1 MKSEIKRVYSSA
13 RISAQVAR
21 LGRRI
26 SRDYAGRTLDVLP
39 ILEDSFI
46 FAADLV
52 RHITCPVVCH
62 FVRAESS
69 MVRLGDAELKQIFF
83 AHPPDLKGRDVLLV
97 DAVLDTGITLDFL
110 AKRILNAKPRSLR
123 LAVLIDRPESRRVD
137 MKPDYVGFP
146 GASNYLV
153 GYGLSSVTGL
163 YRNLP
168 FVGSPNGHGRKAAKR
183 KAGRGRRKL
192 DARRVKG

>member
-1 MKSEIKRVYSSA
+1 MKSEIKPVYSPA

-21 LGRRI
+21 LGRQI
-26 SRDYAGRTLDVLP
+26 SRDLAGRTLDVLP

-62 FVRAESS
+62 FIRAESS

-110 AKRILNAKPRSLR
+110 AKRIQHLRPRSLR

-168 FVGSPNGHGRKAAKR
+168 FVGSPNGHRRAAGKRKAAR
-183 KAGRGRRKL
+183 RRK
-192 DARRVKG
+192 K

>member
-1 MKSEIKRVYSSA
+1 MKGEIKRVYSSA
-13 RISAQVAR
+13 RISERVAQ
-21 LGRRI
+21 LGREI
-26 SRDYAGRTLDVLP
+26 SRDFAGRTLDVLP

-52 RHITCPVVCH
+52 RHITCPVACH

-137 MKPDYVGFP
+137 MKPDYVGFS
-146 GASNYLV
+146 GASKYLV
-153 GYGLSSVTGL
+153 GYGLSSVSGL

-168 FVGSPNGHGRKAAKR
+168 FVGSPNGHGRKGTKH
-183 KAGRGRRKL
+183 KAGRRRTKL
-192 DARRVKG
+192 AARRVKG

>member
-1 MKSEIKRVYSSA
+1 
-13 RISAQVAR
+13 
-21 LGRRI
+21 
-26 SRDYAGRTLDVLP
+26 
-39 ILEDSFI
+39 
-46 FAADLV
+46 
-52 RHITCPVVCH
+52 
-62 FVRAESS
+62 
-69 MVRLGDAELKQIFF
+69 
-83 AHPPDLKGRDVLLV
+83 VLLV

-168 FVGSPNGHGRKAAKR
+168 FVGSPNGHGRKGTKR
-183 KAGRGRRKL
+183 RAGRRRKML
-192 DARRVKG
+192 DARRAKG

>member
-13 RISAQVAR
+13 QIAAQVAR

-168 FVGSPNGHGRKAAKR
+168 FVGSPNGHGRQGAMR
-183 KAGRGRRKL
+183 RAGRRRKKL

>member
-13 RISAQVAR
+13 QIAAQVAR

-168 FVGSPNGHGRKAAKR
+168 FVGSPNGHGRKGAER
-183 KAGRGRRKL
+183 KAGGRRKRL